1 MNIRLKFILPLLF
14 INLIGCSTQE
24 VKKPEVANNIITE
37 TPTNP
42 ESSKPSVQMT
52 GANPPMTI
60 TKGNKKLNLMRIL
73 DGGMCKNDYQGAKGT
88 FLLYADANDIE
99 RIKKQKGSAIFKTFE
114 SKIQEISGSIL
125 QTAIDNT
132 NLAEDPFSLGADDAQ
147 QKLATQLMNN
157 FNDAATVPVTKFQKE
172 TTLTID
178 ITAFQPSLVFFQ
190 KGCDETKLE
199 GDSKDIAG

>member
-1 MNIRLKFILPLLF
+1 
-14 INLIGCSTQE
+14 
-24 VKKPEVANNIITE
+24 
-37 TPTNP
+37 
-42 ESSKPSVQMT
+42 
-52 GANPPMTI
+52 
-60 TKGNKKLNLMRIL
+60 MRIL